1 MRFQN
6 RSRSSRRRT
15 RRRNRRQK
23 LTTYIGGAF
32 DTVGVIRVSTN
43 PAKRLIVSFDDN
55 IEFPTNNIRMYVRES
70 LTEVKKRD
78 FGNGHLTH
86 NYLDIPISECS
97 PNDVIKIKFLYV
109 QWAKSLPDGA
119 SVPDFRWSDALNTRW
134 IELNAASK
142 KAELTKLQ
150 ALFAAAD
157 YVPLYAELITKY
169 EDPFGGAFDDLA
181 SSASSA
187 IAASSLKRKPRV
199 KRRDPIDTAVLEKMN
214 RANAE
219 LEQSQARLLQTR
231 RNPPTRMQKLMSA
244 IRRVTKPN
252 P

>member
-1 MRFQN
+1 
-6 RSRSSRRRT
+6 
-15 RRRNRRQK
+15 
-23 LTTYIGGAF
+23 
-32 DTVGVIRVSTN
+32 
-43 PAKRLIVSFDDN
+43 
-55 IEFPTNNIRMYVRES
+55 MYVRES
-70 LTEVKKRD
+70 LTDVKKRD
-78 FGNGHLTH
+78 FGKGHLPH

-97 PNDVIKIKFLYV
+97 SNDVIKIKFLYV

-119 SVPDFRWSDALNTRW
+119 NVPDFRWSDALNTRW
-134 IELNAASK
+134 IELNAATK

-169 EDPFGGAFDDLA
+169 EDPFGGAFDLNPA
-181 SSASSA
+181 SSSA
-187 IAASSLKRKPRV
+187 AITASSLKRKV

-231 RNPPTRMQKLMSA
+231 RKQAPPPSTRMQKLMSA
-244 IRRVTKPN
+244 IRRVTKPT